1 MMMNREKVL
10 MALTGIL
17 LLGWFSRPIS
27 DPDFWWHL
35 KTGQYLLEMHQL
47 PTPDPFAYTTAAA
60 GEAYAGEALTRHF
73 NLTHEWLAQALMY
86 LVWRT
91 AGFAGIVTCRALLL
105 AAFCGLAGFV
115 VFRRCRGFYRALAA
129 TLASGA
135 AAWEFAADRPYLVTF
150 LMVGMFVALLDSR
163 RRLWLLPPLM
173 LVWAN
178 CHGGY
183 FLGLVIVGAYVAEAL
198 LNRKPGRHALFAWAA
213 ATAAISGL
221 NPNGYRVFGILAHY
235 RDSFLTS
242 RLLEWQAPPLWPPS
256 VFSVLLVAGAA
267 VLVWQHGRVRA
278 ADWLLFAAFAAA
290 ALEAQRN
297 TILAG
302 WFAPIAIFS
311 YLPVRKSVPRYAMQ
325 AAAAVMLPA
334 IALGSY
340 FQPRVEAWRW
350 PSGAADFLLAH
361 QGTGPLFNTWE
372 FGGYLMWRLCPREK
386 VFIDGRALS
395 ESVFQDY
402 ARILYNH
409 DAGDGQPDA
418 QQLLDRYGVR
428 TIVMNG
434 FEYTNGLTY
443 LLAPSLADPQ
453 QKEWKLVYGDS
464 AAMVFMREPPAGVE
478 VQPPLRVLD
487 YLEQQCDAH
496 ITHEPKYPRCARA
509 LGQVFSK
516 VGDFRRARRWLG
528 RYIELKPTPDREAEN
543 AWRRLVAAGY

>member
-1 MMMNREKVL
+1 MVTRERVL
-10 MALTGIL
+10 LALTGIV
-17 LLGWFSRPIS
+17 LLGWFSGPVA

-35 KTGQYLLEMHQL
+35 KTGQYLWETHRL

-60 GEAYAGEALTRHF
+60 GEAYRGEALTRHF

-86 LVWRT
+86 LMWL
-91 AGFAGIVTCRALLL
+91 AGGFRGIITGRALLL

-115 VFRRCRGFYRALAA
+115 VFRRCGGFYRALAA
-129 TLASGA
+129 ALISGA
-135 AAWEFAADRPYLVTF
+135 AAWQFAADRPYLVTF
-150 LMVGMFVALLDSR
+150 LMVGIFVALLDSR

-183 FLGLVIVGAYVAEAL
+183 FLGLVVVGAYVAEAL
-198 LNRKPGRHALFAWAA
+198 LNRKPGRRTLFASAA

-221 NPNGYRVFGILAHY
+221 NPNGYRIFETLMHY
-235 RDSFLTS
+235 RGSFLTS
-242 RLLEWQAPPLWPPS
+242 RLLEWQAPALWPPN
-256 VFSVLLVAGAA
+256 VFSVLLAAGAA
-267 VLVWQHGRVRA
+267 VLVWQRRRVRA

-290 ALEAQRN
+290 ALAARRN

-302 WFAPIAIFS
+302 WFAPVVIFS
-311 YLPVRKSVPRYAMQ
+311 YLPVRKTVPRYTMQ
-325 AAAAVMLPA
+325 AAAAVMLA
-334 IALGSY
+334 ALAAGSY
-340 FQPRVEAWRW
+340 FQPAVEAWRW
-350 PSGAADFLLAH
+350 PSGAADFLSAH
-361 QGTGPLFNTWE
+361 PASGPLFNTWE
-372 FGGYLMWRLCPREK
+372 FGGYLMWRLWPREK

-409 DAGDGQPDA
+409 DAGDGRPDA
-418 QQLLDRYGVR
+418 QQLLDRYGVQA
-428 TIVMNG
+428 IVMNG

-464 AAMVFMREPPAGVE
+464 AAMVFMRRPPAGVE
-478 VQPPLRVLD
+478 VQPPLHVLD

-496 ITHEPKYPRCARA
+496 LTHEPKYPLCARA

-528 RYIELKPTPDREAEN
+528 RYFELKRLPDPEAET
-543 AWRRLVAAGY
+543 AWRRLLAAGY